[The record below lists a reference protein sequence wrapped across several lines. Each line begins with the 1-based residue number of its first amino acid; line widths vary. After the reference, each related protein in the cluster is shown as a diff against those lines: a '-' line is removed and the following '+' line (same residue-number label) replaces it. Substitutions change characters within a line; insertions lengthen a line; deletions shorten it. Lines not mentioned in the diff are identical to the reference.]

1 MAAPYL
7 PTIGAPFPAG
17 IDLQGSELARVTL
30 WNVTIASGLL
40 PIDGALG
47 YRTNAGD
54 KGPIFYD
61 SAIAAEERLVRRSLH
76 EAIGGQYQF
85 NYNSGAPFT
94 VVNQT
99 VVTNLNADLL
109 DGYNSSAT
117 AVQNTIPIYS
127 TGGTLFV
134 STPTLGGHAVN
145 KDYAD
150 ALGAGINPA
159 TGGSAR
165 VATVAA
171 IPNLSNASV
180 TIDGVV
186 LVEGERVLVKDTAS
200 PDGIIPVHHKYDGI
214 YVVGVVVGGAAPFTR
229 ATDSDTTAELD
240 RQYVLVT
247 EGDTNIGDSFFQ
259 TTNDPVVGT
268 DALNYT
274 LFYSPVV
281 YLAGNGIKI
290 E

>member
-150 ALGAGINPA
+150 AL
-159 TGGSAR
+159 
-165 VATVAA
+165 
-171 IPNLSNASV
+171 
-180 TIDGVV
+180 
-186 LVEGERVLVKDTAS
+186 
-200 PDGIIPVHHKYDGI
+200 
-214 YVVGVVVGGAAPFTR
+214 
-229 ATDSDTTAELD
+229 
-240 RQYVLVT
+240 
-247 EGDTNIGDSFFQ
+247 
-259 TTNDPVVGT
+259 
-268 DALNYT
+268 NYT

-281 YLAGNGIKI
+281 YLAGNGIKKTGVTFSVKI
-290 E
+290 NGDDSYLTNSIIYASSSSVLNETALNATATNKFLRQVSSGVPSFEQVLAADIGSGAALTKGDDTNVTLTLGGTPTTALLAAASITAGWTGTLGVAPGGTNFG